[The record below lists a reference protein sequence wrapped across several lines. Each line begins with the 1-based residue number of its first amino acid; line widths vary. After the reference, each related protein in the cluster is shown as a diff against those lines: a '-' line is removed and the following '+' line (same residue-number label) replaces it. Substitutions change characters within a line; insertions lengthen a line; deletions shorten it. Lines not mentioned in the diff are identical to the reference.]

1 MDSDN
6 TFIDLIRNCDKAD
19 LRDWIERFLAN
30 VNYSDCRWFPV
41 SDENGE
47 LYLTASDNTD
57 GGECLIAVRQYSILT
72 VDIEELTRF
81 VGMLK
86 GKNFRNGMF
95 ITTSAFSKE
104 CKAYV
109 DNVKNECG
117 VAVALVDGRVM
128 SRYIKHADIL
138 GVTDLKDDER
148 LSVKFQKTANASRRL
163 RGEKKL
169 LRVTFKDGTVLCDK
183 NASQTFLQTI
193 KHIGADLV
201 AGLGLEVCHIPL
213 VSRNVN
219 EKYKEWIKPIGD
231 GWYVMIQSDTEQK
244 VRQLY
249 SINNQLSLNMIIDLG
264 YGWATSS
271 TTEKRSKH
279 KVKTQ
284 LLVTLPDGKMIAGSN
299 ATETFVEFVKY
310 IGVDRIEKK
319 NIQMANKQLF
329 THTNK
334 YIGQIEIENG
344 KWLTIPN
351 NTKGKYK
358 IMKVIGSMVHTDV
371 EITII

>member
-19 LRDWIERFLAN
+19 LRVWIERFLVN
-30 VNYSDCRWFPV
+30 INYSDSRWLPV
-41 SDENGE
+41 PDENGE

-81 VGMLK
+81 VEILK

-109 DNVKNECG
+109 DNVKNEFG

-128 SRYIKHADIL
+128 SKYIKHADML

-169 LRVTFKDGTVLCDK
+169 LRVTFKDGTVFCDK

-213 VSRNVN
+213 V
-219 EKYKEWIKPIGD
+219 
-231 GWYVMIQSDTEQK
+231 
-244 VRQLY
+244 
-249 SINNQLSLNMIIDLG
+249 NNQLSLNMIIDLG

-310 IGVDRIEKK
+310 IGVDKIEKK

-334 YIGQIEIENG
+334 YIGQIEIGNG

>member
-1 MDSDN
+1 MV
-6 TFIDLIRNCDKAD
+6 AD
-19 LRDWIERFLAN
+19 
-30 VNYSDCRWFPV
+30 
-41 SDENGE
+41 
-47 LYLTASDNTD
+47 
-57 GGECLIAVRQYSILT
+57 
-72 VDIEELTRF
+72 
-81 VGMLK
+81 
-86 GKNFRNGMF
+86 
-95 ITTSAFSKE
+95 
-104 CKAYV
+104 
-109 DNVKNECG
+109 
-117 VAVALVDGRVM
+117 
-128 SRYIKHADIL
+128 
-138 GVTDLKDDER
+138 
-148 LSVKFQKTANASRRL
+148 
-163 RGEKKL
+163 
-169 LRVTFKDGTVLCDK
+169 
-183 NASQTFLQTI
+183 
-193 KHIGADLV
+193 
-201 AGLGLEVCHIPL
+201 LGLEVCHIPL